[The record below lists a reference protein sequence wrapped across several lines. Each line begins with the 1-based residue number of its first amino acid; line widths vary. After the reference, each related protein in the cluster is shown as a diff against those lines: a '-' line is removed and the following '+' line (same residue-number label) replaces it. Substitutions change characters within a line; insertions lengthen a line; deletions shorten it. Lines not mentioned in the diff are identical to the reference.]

1 MKYQLSLEFVQ
12 ELDEALNEAIKNNNV
27 REVNS
32 ICNKL
37 DYYYNNID
45 LITSEARNYMSEL
58 MFWF

>member
-1 MKYQLSLEFVQ
+1 MRYQLSLEFVQ

-45 LITSEARNYMSEL
+45 LITSEARDYMSEL

>member
-45 LITSEARNYMSEL
+45 LITSEARDYMSEL